1 MFRWV
6 TKKEYAPAKRDVIE
20 LINLVQDE
28 IRDKFTFQFHF
39 IGSVER
45 NMVTMDEDSNI
56 GYDFDVNIEVND
68 DDNEYSAA
76 QIRRILKAGFDK
88 YVHLFQYDPCEDST
102 RVLTIKVKDKKHS
115 KILHS
120 VDFAV
125 VNNYG
130 DDQQEYIRFNKKQ
143 NTYEWCDQPEGYY
156 KQKERIIDL
165 KNNGFWNEVRDTYL
179 DKKNNNPQGKKSRAL
194 FAEAVNEVYLYYF
207 EE

>member
-76 QIRRILKAGFDK
+76 QIRRTLKAGFDK